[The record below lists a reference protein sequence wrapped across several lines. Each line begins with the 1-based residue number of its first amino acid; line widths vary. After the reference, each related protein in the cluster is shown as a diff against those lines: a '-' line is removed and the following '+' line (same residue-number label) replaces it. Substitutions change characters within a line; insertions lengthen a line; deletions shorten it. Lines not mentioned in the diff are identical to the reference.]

1 MKTKINIAID
11 GHSSC
16 GKSTI
21 AKAISKR
28 YQMRYIDTGA
38 MYRAIC
44 LYCLQNN
51 LISKN
56 KIDETLLE
64 VHLPEIF
71 IEFKYNAD
79 KKTSET
85 YLNDYNVEGLIRTL
99 EISESV
105 SSVAKIPIVREKLV
119 LLQQEIG
126 KKKNVVMDG
135 RDIGTKVFPD
145 AELKFFITA
154 NPEVRAKRRW
164 EELNKSGEK
173 VSYDQVL
180 SNLKMRDD
188 NDINRKMNPLRMSK
202 DAIKIDNSDISVE
215 QQNDFVFSYID
226 KILKI

>member
-1 MKTKINIAID
+1 MNTNINIAID
-11 GHSSC
+11 GYSSC

-21 AKAISKR
+21 AKAISQR

-56 KIDETLLE
+56 KIDEKLLAAF
-64 VHLPEIF
+64 LPEIF
-71 IEFKYNAD
+71 VEFKYNAD

-105 SSVAKIPIVREKLV
+105 SLVAKIPIVREKLV

-126 KKKNVVMDG
+126 KNKNVVMDG

-145 AELKFFITA
+145 ADLKFFITA
-154 NPEVRAKRRW
+154 NPEVRANRRW
-164 EELNKSGEK
+164 EELKKSGEK
-173 VSYDQVL
+173 VSYEEVL
-180 SNLKMRDD
+180 SNLKLRDD
-188 NDINRKMNPLRMSK
+188 NDINRKMNPLKIAK
-202 DAIKIDNSDISVE
+202 DAIKIDNSNISE
-215 QQNDFVFSYID
+215 EDQNDFIFSYID
-226 KILKI
+226 KILKV

>member
-1 MKTKINIAID
+1 MNAKINIAID

-51 LISKN
+51 LISKY

-64 VHLPEIF
+64 VHLPDIYV
-71 IEFKYNAD
+71 EFKYNTD
-79 KKTSET
+79 KKISET

-99 EISESV
+99 EISQSV
-105 SSVAKIPIVREKLV
+105 SLVAKIPIVREKLV
-119 LLQQEIG
+119 LLQQKIG
-126 KKKNVVMDG
+126 KNKNVVMDG
-135 RDIGTKVFPD
+135 RDIGTKVFPQAD
-145 AELKFFITA
+145 LKFFVTA
-154 NPEVRAKRRW
+154 SPEVRANRRW
-164 EELNKSGEK
+164 EELRKSGEK
-173 VSYDQVL
+173 VSYEEVL

-188 NDINRKMNPLRMSK
+188 NDINRKMNPLRMAK
-202 DAIKIDNSDISVE
+202 DAIKIDNSNISL
-215 QQNDFVFSYID
+215 QDQNDFIFSHID

>member
-1 MKTKINIAID
+1 MNTKINIAID

-28 YQMRYIDTGA
+28 YKMRYIDTGA

-64 VHLPEIF
+64 AHLPDIF
-71 IEFKYNAD
+71 VEFKYNAD

-105 SSVAKIPIVREKLV
+105 SLVAKIPIVREKLV
-119 LLQQEIG
+119 LLQQELG
-126 KKKNVVMDG
+126 KNKNVVMDG
-135 RDIGTKVFPD
+135 RDIGTKVFPE

-154 NPEVRAKRRW
+154 NPEVRANRRW
-164 EELNKSGEK
+164 EELKKNGEK
-173 VSYDQVL
+173 VSYEEVL

-188 NDINRKMNPLRMSK
+188 NDIKRKMNPLRMAK
-202 DAIKIDNSDISVE
+202 DAIKIDNSNISLE
-215 QQNDFVFSYID
+215 DQNDFIFSHID

>member
-1 MKTKINIAID
+1 MNDKINIAID
-11 GHSSC
+11 GYSSC

-56 KIDETLLE
+56 KIDEKLLA
-64 VHLPEIF
+64 VFLPEIF
-71 IEFKYNAD
+71 VEFKYNAD

-105 SSVAKIPIVREKLV
+105 SLVAKIPIVREKLV

-126 KKKNVVMDG
+126 KNKNVVMDG
-135 RDIGTKVFPD
+135 RDIGTKVFPNAD
-145 AELKFFITA
+145 LKFFVTA
-154 NPEVRAKRRW
+154 NPEVRAIRRL
-164 EELNKSGEK
+164 EELKKRGEK
-173 VSYDQVL
+173 VSYDEVL
-180 SNLKMRDD
+180 SNLKMRDE
-188 NDINRKMNPLRMSK
+188 NDMNRKINPLRMAK
-202 DAIKIDNSDISVE
+202 DSIKIDNSYISVKD
-215 QQNDFVFSYID
+215 QNDFVFNHID
-226 KILKI
+226 KILKR